1 MTNNSR
7 LLLGLLMATPGM
19 AYALGLGDIKLGSA
33 LNQPLVAEI
42 ELVGATPEELAQL
55 RAGLASRESFDR
67 YGIDRPQFLS
77 TLQFNVV
84 RDPNGRNVLQVRSS
98 ESITEPFLTFLVEVN
113 WPRGRL
119 IREYTVLLDPPV
131 FEQKTTPAPTI
142 AAPRTGV
149 TAAPAAG
156 AVTRTPPPAPAP
168 APAPAP
174 TPVERPAAPAPRAPS
189 AGGEYTVA
197 SGDTLTNI
205 ARRQGAVTRDELN
218 RVMIAIYRA
227 NPGAFDGNINRL
239 NRGAVLRIPGSSEL
253 ESLSSRDAAAEVR
266 RQMTEWR
273 GAAAEAA
280 PADEAAR
287 LRLVTP
293 SEPVDGQGTGTAQGA
308 AAGAGAAGGTAA
320 AQAAEARRLLEL
332 KNAELARLQGT
343 KPEAGAAAAPATT
356 PAPEAAAAAEG
367 AAPTAAPAEGAAPVA
382 EPAPAKEPAAK
393 PPRKPKPAPVEEPG
407 LLESLQG
414 RLPFVALGGVALLL
428 AGLFG
433 FRFLKRR
440 REEETDDAFRVLERS
455 NDDTGS
461 LPALSETSRLQRE
474 EAERSKIVVEESDDD
489 SGEYEAPPIVPTTTP
504 RTSLRPEPEIRGDD
518 TLSSET
524 ALNLEQADPLAEA
537 DFHMAYGLYDQAA
550 DIVKLAIGREPD
562 RRDLKL
568 KLLEVYFVW
577 GNRDSFLDVAREL
590 GRTRADAAPGE
601 WEKVVIMGRQIAPED
616 PLFAGESGRAAD
628 VDVDLDAG
636 GQPGMDLELL
646 GDETGTDFGKARA
659 DADAIDLD
667 LGQALGGDSLEDTG
681 EAQRLEDTGLDLELD
696 DTRDARAIGAQDATV
711 EQPRFDGGTTREMAP
726 RIDSPTVEQPA
737 LARGFGGD
745 APTIETPA
753 LAAGQ
758 TVRATI
764 DSALD
769 RRGGTGEATQEL
781 SIDDLGFDLDKLE
794 ASAVEPGGT
803 LAGIELPVDAPT
815 MIAGLDERS
824 RDLLRQSEAGDLAA
838 TRELPAAADRD
849 DATQLAPIARLADA
863 AEETGQAHEIPS
875 GDLDLDLDELARA
888 LENDTVEQPRR
899 DDLNF
904 SADVFGGSDSTAI
917 RQMRS
922 ADRGSALEDLDLD
935 VGATVVDREADAT
948 ARLSPDD
955 LSLPDL
961 EPVTLS
967 EVGTKLDLA
976 RAYMDMGDPDGARSI
991 LQEVLGEGSASQ
1003 KLEAQRL
1010 IETLP
1015 G

>member
-67 YGIDRPQFLS
+67 YGIDRPQYLS
-77 TLQFNVV
+77 SLQFRVV
-84 RDPNGRNVLQVRSS
+84 RDPAGRNVLEVRSS

-131 FEQKTTPAPTI
+131 FEQKATPAPAI
-142 AAPRTGV
+142 AAPRTGS

-156 AVTRTPPPAPAP
+156 AVTRTPPA

-174 TPVERPAAPAPRAPS
+174 TPTPAERPAAPASRVPS
-189 AGGEYTVA
+189 AGGEYTVT
-197 SGDTLTNI
+197 SGDTLTDI

-227 NPGAFDGNINRL
+227 NPGAFAGNINRL
-239 NRGAVLRIPGSSEL
+239 NRGAVLRIPGSSDL
-253 ESLSSRDAAAEVR
+253 EALSTRDAAAEVR
-266 RQMTEWR
+266 RQMAEWR
-273 GAAAEAA
+273 GGAAEAT
-280 PADEAAR
+280 PAEEAAR

-293 SEPVDGQGTGTAQGA
+293 SEPVDGSGTGAAATGA
-308 AAGAGAAGGTAA
+308 AAGTAAGSADA
-320 AQAAEARRLLEL
+320 KAAEARRLLEL
-332 KNAELARLQGT
+332 KNAELARLQAA
-343 KPEAGAAAAPATT
+343 KPAAPAADA
-356 PAPEAAAAAEG
+356 PAAG
-367 AAPTAAPAEGAAPVA
+367 APAAPAAEAPAGTPPAEASAPAPAAEPAA
-382 EPAPAKEPAAK
+382 EPAPKPAK
-393 PPRKPKPAPVEEPG
+393 PPRKPKAAPAPVEEPG
-407 LLESLQG
+407 LFESLQDK
-414 RLPFVALGGVALLL
+414 LPFVALGGIALLL

-433 FRFLKRR
+433 FRTLKRR
-440 REEETDDAFRVLERS
+440 REQETDDAFRVLDTT
-455 NDDTGS
+455 NDDTATT
-461 LPALSETSRLQRE
+461 PALATTSRLARE
-474 EAERSKIVVEESDDD
+474 DAERSKILVEESDDD
-489 SGEYEAPPIVPTTTP
+489 SGEFQAPPITPSVAP
-504 RTSLRPEPEIRGDD
+504 RTALRPEPEVRGDD

-524 ALNLEQADPLAEA
+524 GLNLEQADPLAEA

-590 GRTRADAAPGE
+590 GRTRADAAAGE
-601 WEKVVIMGRQIAPED
+601 WEKVVIMGRQIAADD
-616 PLFAGESGRAAD
+616 PLFAGETGRAAD

-636 GQPGMDLELL
+636 GPAGVDLELL
-646 GDETGTDFGKARA
+646 GDATGTDFQVDRV
-659 DADAIDLD
+659 DADGIDLD
-667 LGQALGGDSLEDTG
+667 LGQALGVDPLADTG
-681 EAQRLEDTGLDLELD
+681 KARQLEDTGLDLELD
-696 DTRDARAIGAQDATV
+696 ADAGAARSQDATV
-711 EQPRFDGGTTREMAP
+711 EQPAFGARNRTTTSF
-726 RIDSPTVEQPA
+726 DSPTVEQPTLGRA
-737 LARGFGGD
+737 FGGD
-745 APTIETPA
+745 TPTIESPA
-753 LAAGQ
+753 LDAGH
-758 TVRATI
+758 TIREKI
-764 DSALD
+764 DSVLD
-769 RRGGTGEATQEL
+769 RRGATGDATQEL
-781 SIDDLGFDLDKLE
+781 SLDDLGFDPDKLE
-794 ASAVEPGGT
+794 EDSGSDT
-803 LAGIELPVDAPT
+803 LGGIELPADAPT
-815 MIAGLDERS
+815 MVAGLDARS
-824 RDLLRQSEAGDLAA
+824 RELLRRSEAAA
-838 TRELPAAADRD
+838 DSAPTRELPAALDGD
-849 DATQLAPIARLADA
+849 DATQLAPAARGTDA
-863 AEETGQAHEIPS
+863 SDVTGEAHAIPS

-888 LENDTVEQPRR
+888 LENDTIEQPRR
-899 DDLNF
+899 EDLSF
-904 SADVFGGSDSTAI
+904 SSDVFGGIDATAS
-917 RQMRS
+917 RPARS
-922 ADRGSALEDLDLD
+922 GGRGVASEDLDLD
-935 VGATVVDREADAT
+935 DGATVVERESDAT
-948 ARLSPDD
+948 ARLKMDD
-955 LSLPDL
+955 VALPDL